1 MKHNQLEAAVLYAVQ
16 QQIYLAVDYAN
27 TLEYTLTA
35 PPQKS
40 QSIRLEALIEAK
52 KKERAKIMRYKQS
65 IYQDWKDGEIT
76 HSDYDRM
83 SEDYEYQIAEINA
96 ILDNLIIRREQL
108 QNNVDTEDPFLET
121 FKKFKNIDKL
131 TRDVLIE
138 FVDYIKVYENGSISV
153 KFQFAD
159 KLRQV
164 MEYIEINTQPEAV

>member
-1 MKHNQLEAAVLYAVQ
+1 
-16 QQIYLAVDYAN
+16 
-27 TLEYTLTA
+27 
-35 PPQKS
+35 
-40 QSIRLEALIEAK
+40 
-52 KKERAKIMRYKQS
+52 MRYKQS